1 MELKKVVR
9 GYLIS
14 SKQRGEK
21 GSLLLILTKN
31 SLIQVLATNGNKVGG
46 KNIPVGS
53 IVGSLCDFD
62 LAYKGESE
70 TGVLM
75 LRNISIVSNF
85 GNFASDLPTSLFFM
99 LVSESI
105 DELLIDDQDDAQGLL
120 LVYQRALEIL
130 KEKKSPLGAFSLFL
144 SKSFEFLGFEPE
156 TAGCVNCSRTDH
168 IVSFSFEEGGFLCES
183 CSRELLLNPLPRK
196 ELLTYKYLFQTPL
209 EDCTPEKIDT
219 SILISVCSSMVS
231 FLKNDYGARLETF
244 SLFISSLK

>member
-53 IVGSLCDFD
+53 MVGSLCDFD

-99 LVSESI
+99 LLS
-105 DELLIDDQDDAQGLL
+105 LI
-120 LVYQRALEIL
+120 
-130 KEKKSPLGAFSLFL
+130 
-144 SKSFEFLGFEPE
+144 
-156 TAGCVNCSRTDH
+156 H
-168 IVSFSFEEGGFLCES
+168 I
-183 CSRELLLNPLPRK
+183 
-196 ELLTYKYLFQTPL
+196 
-209 EDCTPEKIDT
+209 
-219 SILISVCSSMVS
+219 
-231 FLKNDYGARLETF
+231 
-244 SLFISSLK
+244 